1 MNSGQGNHPGPH
13 PGPQPGPQP
22 GYPQQPNQGQQ
33 PVQQGQQQG
42 YPPPQQQQQQPMQG
56 QQMMQQ
62 PMQGQ
67 QMMQGQ
73 QPGYGQQPMQGQQMM
88 QPAQPINIVV
98 QNTNTNTANAQA
110 GGGMMAY
117 PQKEKTTA
125 LVMAL
130 LPAFFG
136 ICGVHRFYTGH
147 TGIGILQLFTFGGCG
162 IWQLIDIISIAS
174 GGFRDANGQ
183 FLR

>member
-1 MNSGQGNHPGPH
+1 M
-13 PGPQPGPQP
+13 
-22 GYPQQPNQGQQ
+22 
-33 PVQQGQQQG
+33 QG
-42 YPPPQQQQQQPMQG
+42 YAPQQQQQQPMQG

-67 QMMQGQ
+67 QMMQQPMQGQ
-73 QPGYGQQPMQGQQMM
+73 QPGYGQQMM
-88 QPAQPINIVV
+88 QPPQPINIVV
-98 QNTNTNTANAQA
+98 QNTNTNTANAHP

-136 ICGVHRFYTGH
+136 IFGVHRFYTGH
-147 TGIGILQLFTFGGCG
+147 TMIGILQLFTFGGCG
-162 IWQLIDIISIAS
+162 IWQLIDLISIAS